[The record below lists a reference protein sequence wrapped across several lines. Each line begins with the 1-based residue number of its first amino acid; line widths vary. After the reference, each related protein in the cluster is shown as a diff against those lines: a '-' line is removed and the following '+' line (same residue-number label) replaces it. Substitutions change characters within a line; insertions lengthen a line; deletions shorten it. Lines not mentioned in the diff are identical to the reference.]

1 MARHL
6 PSLNA
11 LRAFEAAGRHG
22 RMTAAADE
30 LNVTHSAVSRQVQH
44 LEDVLGVAL
53 FEGPKNALRL
63 TEAGSALLP
72 GLTQAFDLLDSSVRR
87 VADSDR
93 GALDVSC
100 TGTFTM
106 RWLIPRLHRF
116 QEAHPG
122 IEVRLAASSR
132 PVDFARDGFAVAI
145 RVGAPPW
152 PDFAKVTPL
161 FAEQV
166 GPVVAPALAASG
178 PALAD
183 LPKLHAATRRNA
195 WEAWSAIAG
204 VPIDARDGTEY
215 EHFYFMLEAVIAG
228 LGAGI
233 APWPLVADD
242 IRAGRLVAPCGF
254 VASGLDYVALRR
266 PRRDRKSEA
275 FCAWLAAEGSR
286 FAQETPP
293 PAGRPEATNRA
304 S

>member
-1 MARHL
+1 MARRL

-11 LRAFEAAGRHG
+11 LRAFEAAARLGG
-22 RMTAAADE
+22 MTAAADE
-30 LNVTHSAVSRQVQH
+30 LSVTPSAVSRQVQH

-63 TEAGSALLP
+63 TETGSALLP
-72 GLTQAFDLLDSSVRR
+72 GLTQAFDLIDASVLR
-87 VADSDR
+87 VADSDQ

-116 QEAHPG
+116 QHAHPG

-145 RVGAPPW
+145 RVGRPPW
-152 PDFAKVTPL
+152 PDFATVTPL

-166 GPVVAPALAASG
+166 GPVVAPAASG
-178 PALAD
+178 RSLDD
-183 LPKLHAATRRNA
+183 LPILHARTRRNA
-195 WEAWSAIAG
+195 WSSWSTLTG
-204 VPIDARDGTEY
+204 TPVEPGGGTEY
-215 EHFYFMLEAVIAG
+215 EHFYFMLEAAIAG

-242 IRAGRLVAPCGF
+242 IRAGRLVAPFGF

-275 FCAWLAAEGSR
+275 FCAWLADEGQR
-286 FAQETPP
+286 FAAAEPP
-293 PAGRPEATNRA
+293 PPGRQQATKPGA
-304 S
+304 